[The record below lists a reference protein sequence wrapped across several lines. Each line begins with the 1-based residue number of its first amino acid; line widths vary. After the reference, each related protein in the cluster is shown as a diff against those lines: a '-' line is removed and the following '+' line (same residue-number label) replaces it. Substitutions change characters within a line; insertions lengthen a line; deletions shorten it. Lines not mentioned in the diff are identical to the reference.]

1 MRYILILIFLF
12 ISVFAEDKIVLQLKW
27 EHQFQFAGYY
37 AAKEQGYYK
46 AAGIELEIR
55 EKNLKNQVDVTDE
68 VISNDNFYGIGSSS
82 LLADIANN
90 KPIIL
95 LSAMFEHSPLV
106 IVCRKDAGVR
116 SVKDLEGKTIMFA
129 QEEGSSL
136 QLSSM
141 LKNEGVNYT
150 ATPYN
155 FEAFLKGTGDA
166 FSGYL
171 GNEPYE
177 LKKQNLEYTIVDPA
191 NYGVDSYSDFLFT
204 SVKEYK
210 KHPARVQSFVMA
222 SIKGWQYALAHQDEV
237 AELIHKQY
245 NSSRSVE
252 ALKFE
257 AMMIKRHA
265 IHDIEKIGRIE
276 LDKLSHM
283 LLMMKEAKLLKND
296 VDITKHICPRQLSQI
311 ELNEDE
317 RRWLS
322 THPVVTYSSVHWL
335 PMEVSS
341 SRKEIVE
348 RYLNLI
354 TLKSG
359 LHFKYVQKEPYSYA
373 FKELERGVLDLYV
386 GTQEQEGTLASTTIR
401 SFPLV
406 IVTRNDEDYIAS
418 TDTLNIKT
426 IALVKGSFSS
436 HYIEKN
442 YPEIKKI
449 YVKDI
454 KEGLELVSSSDA
466 FATVEILPLITLHIK
481 ALNMANVKISGEF
494 PYTYTLKAIA
504 RADSKALISI
514 LDKSIAAISID
525 EHNMIND
532 KWKTAEIEK
541 QRDYTLLLSG
551 ILIASLLVS
560 ILIYSNWRLR
570 SEVGRREALQTE
582 LKRMFD
588 VVNQN
593 VYLSM
598 TDKEGNITY
607 VSDAFCRFTGY
618 TREQLIGQN
627 HRLLKNPKTPESFY
641 ENMWNVISSGKV
653 YRGEIENRTR
663 SGEMYWVDASIT
675 PIYSDEGEIETYM
688 AIRKDITSEKRVAK
702 LAITD
707 ALSDLYNRRYFNMVF
722 EKEINRL
729 KREHGALCFIMLD
742 IDHFKL
748 YNDSYGHLKGDEV
761 IIAVAQSLKEVCK
774 RSTDQVFRLGGEEFG
789 IVLINP
795 TVDKI
800 ESFANKVLTSI
811 ENLNIKHEENDPFSW
826 VTVSLG
832 AVVCTLEKDSSLD
845 AKDIYQIADEAM
857 YTSKQTGRNRATITR
872 V

>member
-1 MRYILILIFLF
+1 MF
-12 ISVFAEDKIVLQLKW
+12 ISVFAEEKIILQLKW

-37 AAKEQGYYK
+37 AAKEQGYYQD
-46 AAGIELEIR
+46 AGIDLEIR
-55 EKNLKNQVDVTDE
+55 EQNLHNPVDITDE
-68 VISNDNFYGIGSSS
+68 VVSHKAYYGVNSSS
-82 LLADIANN
+82 LLADISNN

-106 IVCRKDAGVR
+106 LICRKEAKIR
-116 SVKDLEGKTIMFA
+116 SVQDLQDKKIMFA
-129 QEEGSSL
+129 KEEGNSL

-150 ATPYN
+150 TLQYD
-155 FEAFLKGTGDA
+155 FDAFLKGEGDA
-166 FSGYL
+166 FTGYL
-171 GNEPYE
+171 GNEPYR
-177 LKKQNLEYTIVDPA
+177 LKKQKLEYTVIDPA

-204 SVKEYK
+204 SMQEYK
-210 KHPARVQSFVMA
+210 QHPERVQNFVMA
-222 SIKGWQYALAHQDEV
+222 SIKGWQYALTHEDEI
-237 AELIHKQY
+237 AKLIHEKYQP
-245 NSSRSVE
+245 SRSVE
-252 ALKFE
+252 ALTFE
-257 AMMIKRHA
+257 ATMIKRHA
-265 IHDIEKIGRIE
+265 IYDIKKIGRIE

-283 LLMMKEAKLLKND
+283 LLMMKEAKLLKTN

-311 ELNEDE
+311 ELTPDE

-335 PMEVSS
+335 PMEVAG

-359 LHFKYVQKEPYSYA
+359 LHFKYVQKEPYAYA
-373 FKELERGVLDLYV
+373 FQELERGVLDLYV
-386 GTQEQEGTLASTTIR
+386 GTQEKEGTLASTTIR

-436 HYIEKN
+436 RYIEKN

-454 KEGLELVSSSDA
+454 KEGLELVAGSDA
-466 FATVEILPLITLHIK
+466 FATVEILPLITLYIK
-481 ALNMANVKISGEF
+481 ALHMANIKISGEF
-494 PYTYTLKAIA
+494 PYKYRLKAIA
-504 RADSKALISI
+504 KADSIELISI
-514 LDKSIAAISID
+514 LDKAIAAISVD

-532 KWKTAEIEK
+532 KWKIAEVQK
-541 QRDYTLLLSG
+541 QRDYTLILSG

-570 SEVGRREALQTE
+570 SEVSRREALQTE

-627 HRLLKNPKTPESFY
+627 HRLLKDPRTPESFY
-641 ENMWNVISSGKV
+641 KNMWDIISSGRV

-663 SGEMYWVDASIT
+663 SGQMYWVDASIT
-675 PIYSDEGEIETYM
+675 PIYSDDGEIETYM

-748 YNDSYGHLKGDEV
+748 YNDKYGHLKGDEV
-761 IIAVAQSLKEVCK
+761 ITAVANSLKDVCK

-795 TVDKI
+795 
-800 ESFANKVLTSI
+800 KVEKVEAFTAKVINSI
-811 ENLNIKHEENDPFSW
+811 ENLHIKHEENDPFSW
-826 VTVSLG
+826 VTASLG
-832 AVVCTLEKDSSLD
+832 AVVCTLEKDSNLD

-857 YTSKQTGRNRATITR
+857 YTSKQTGRNRATISR